1 MFPCT
6 VDNKTN
12 TASIKSSIFCNEN
25 AKNNEKL
32 QTVPQVYLLQAVIE
46 SFVDGILILTHKGEL
61 LHSNE
66 CAREMCR
73 QLGKDSL
80 EDKIPVEILPV
91 YESLI
96 ESRELFPSQRIFMEV
111 EVEKS
116 KAVKLRIRARWLHSD
131 DNEEDYIIVTLEDCH
146 ESSQNIA
153 LADAKKYNLTERE
166 AEVWLLR
173 RANFSYKEIAEHL
186 YITINTVK
194 KHLKN
199 IYAKQEGVGSGEWG
213 VGSRKDRDSVL
224 KCS

>member
-6 VDNKTN
+6 LENKSN

-25 AKNNEKL
+25 AKNNEQL
-32 QTVPQVYLLQAVIE
+32 QALPQVYLLQAVIE

-73 QLGKDSL
+73 QLELDSL
-80 EDKIPVEILPV
+80 EDKIPVEILRV
-91 YESLI
+91 CESLI
-96 ESRELFPSQRIFMEV
+96 ESRELFGLERIFMEV
-111 EVEKS
+111 EVQKS

-131 DNEEDYIIVTLEDCH
+131 DSEEDYIIVTLEDCH

-153 LADAKKYNLTERE
+153 IADAKKYGLTERE

-173 RANFSYKEIAEHL
+173 RANLSYKEIAQHL

-199 IYAKQEGVGSGEWG
+199 IYAKQQEMS
-213 VGSRKDRDSVL
+213 L
-224 KCS
+224 C